1 MKSLCF
7 SCCYVIAN
15 TCLKHFHQERYQSIS
30 NKLRSTPVMQ
40 EGDGFYLPFEQ
51 NSNTYTKKRSLHF
64 ANTILVLKSMS
75 QYQQFNLLCWQKK
88 HYTILQSPI
97 LIFVEPIW
105 CFPFILLLPMLVHFS
120 SGLVMGPSCTY
131 TLYILHTY
139 RLESSQDLNF
149 KLAIKNKAQLD
160 HWSYQNHE
168 QNWKKIRHI
177 FRE

>member
-40 EGDGFYLPFEQ
+40 EGDGFHPLRPPFGQ
-51 NSNTYTKKRSLHF
+51 NSNTYTQKNHCMYF
-64 ANTILVLKSMS
+64 ANTILVTVCWKLDMILENKVFQKFMLLKSMS

-88 HYTILQSPI
+88 YFTFNTILQSPI

-131 TLYILHTY
+131 SLHTVHTY

-149 KLAIKNKAQLD
+149 G
-160 HWSYQNHE
+160 
-168 QNWKKIRHI
+168 
-177 FRE
+177 